1 MIFSKKN
8 HDIIRQNDKVVKKL
22 HKHDA
27 NLQKNSALYFQIGLI
42 LCLLCAY
49 GLLEMNFSKTETSI
63 PEFAIVEETPNE
75 FTMHKYEIYKEPVKE
90 IIEPTKKQ
98 PKFSDKIDV
107 VKNTSEAKETAEKVF
122 KDELPK
128 TDKALNPGDIT
139 PIDKPQDPL
148 NIMLVEQVPI
158 FPGCEDA
165 ISNDARRQC
174 MSDKMGK
181 FIQKKFDTRKGTD
194 LGLSG
199 VQKIYVNFKINKL
212 GYIEILGTSAPHD
225 KLAKEA
231 NRVINKLPSMIPG
244 QHGNKKVDVLYT
256 IPIIYQI
263 GN

>member
-8 HDIIRQNDKVVKKL
+8 HDIIRQNDKVVKKP

-27 NLQKNSALYFQIGLI
+27 NLQKNSALYFQVGLI

-49 GLLEMNFSKTETSI
+49 GLLEMKFYKSEIVI
-63 PEFAIVEETPNE
+63 PEFTMVEEPQTE
-75 FTMHKYEIYKEPVKE
+75 FTMDKYEIYKKPVEKVVELPKKEPKNPEEFDVRE
-90 IIEPTKKQ
+90 ND
-98 PKFSDKIDV
+98 SDV
-107 VKNTSEAKETAEKVF
+107 KETASQVF
-122 KDELPK
+122 TEDSPN
-128 TDKALNPGDIT
+128 TDKALDPGDIDV
-139 PIDKPQDPL
+139 PKEPEEF

-158 FPGCEDA
+158 FPGCENA

-181 FIQKKFDTRKGTD
+181 FIQKKFDTRKGTN

-199 VQKIYVNFKINKL
+199 VQKIYVNFKINKF
-212 GYIEILGTSAPHD
+212 GDIEILETSAPHD
-225 KLAKEA
+225 NLAKEA

-256 IPIIYQI
+256 IPIIFQI
-263 GN
+263 RN